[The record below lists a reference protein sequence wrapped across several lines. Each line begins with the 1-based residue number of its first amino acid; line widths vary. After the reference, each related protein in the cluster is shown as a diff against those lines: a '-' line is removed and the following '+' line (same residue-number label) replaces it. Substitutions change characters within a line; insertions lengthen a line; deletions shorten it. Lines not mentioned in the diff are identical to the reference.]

1 MSRSI
6 KHITMQYV
14 WNLVSWFRCSTSVP
28 PVNPGDAPTEPPK
41 ESKTEKGWKM
51 WAAGTKRKEEKVAE
65 EVKEAAQEIPKEAE
79 AVIEACKEAVE
90 AAKSGDVE
98 EAVKE
103 AVKEATEAVVTAAV
117 ATVVEEAKSDVKSPL
132 PPVPEESQELVPD
145 NKKKVQEKGEDGAK
159 DLGDDFVPHN

>member
-1 MSRSI
+1 
-6 KHITMQYV
+6 MQYV

-41 ESKTEKGWKM
+41 ESNTEKGWKL

-90 AAKSGDVE
+90 AVKSGNVE
-98 EAVKE
+98 EAAKE
-103 AVKEATEAVVTAAV
+103 AVEAVVTAAV
-117 ATVVEEAKSDVKSPL
+117 ATVVEEAKEVVTDVKSPL